1 MKHRISWFFF
11 IIWYSW
17 RRVQLH
23 PKAYWAMFERAK
35 KLKGV
40 RDYER
45 ATILWWLRKNR
56 LSLNVRY

>member
-1 MKHRISWFFF
+1 MLKSLKHRISW
-11 IIWYSW
+11 IWFLLFQSW
-17 RRVQLH
+17 KQVQLH

-45 ATILWWLRKNR
+45 AMILWWLRKNKFTC
-56 LSLNVRY
+56 